1 MARSQSSD
9 ASPFSA
15 KGGLCD
21 RTLRQMAHGRPTQRS
36 RQPAIT
42 EYGFDQSLTNFEG
55 MGPKLLPLTLKPGQ
69 DPDKPGRIWADAVRL
84 GKGCV
89 GCSDRR
95 SRKALWKKRS
105 PSSKR
110 PEVRKSPFTS
120 TFGRTSVHS
129 PFWPPTAKWGD
140 GSKRRLYLSVLEAM
154 DEQLGKLFDFV
165 RNDPRLADNTLI
177 LACSDNG
184 AEKAPGYP
192 GPFRGFK
199 THLFEGGIRSSLV
212 VWGPG
217 FIPSDKKEGAGKV
230 NLKSVF
236 SAVDL
241 VPTILDLAGVPHPK
255 GVQYDGESL
264 PDVFARQKQKLPQ
277 TTALLSPSARP
288 RLFLR
293 SQGFTRSGRSLRKME
308 IALRV

>member
-1 MARSQSSD
+1 MRPDTSE
-9 ASPFSA
+9 
-15 KGGLCD
+15 
-21 RTLRQMAHGRPTQRS
+21 MAHGRPTQRGRCS
-36 RQPAIT
+36 RDHRIRFRPIS
-42 EYGFDQSLTNFEG
+42 DQFRRDGTQASSPYPQTGTGSKQTGKNLG
-55 MGPKLLPLTLKPGQ
+55 GCRAPGQ
-69 DPDKPGRIWADAVRL
+69 RGALDATLEDHGRLCGGSDPL
-84 GKGCV
+84 HQKGPR
-89 GCSDRR
+89 GE
-95 SRKALWKKRS
+95 S
-105 PSSKR
+105 PLSQ
-110 PEVRKSPFTS
+110 PWPDD
-120 TFGRTSVHS
+120 VHS

-165 RNDPRLADNTLI
+165 RNDPQLAHNTVI

-184 AEKAPGYP
+184 AEKGAGVS

-217 FIPSDKKEGAGKV
+217 FIPSEKKRNTGKV

-241 VPTILDLAGVPHPK
+241 VPTLLDLAGVPHPK
-255 GVQYDGESL
+255 AFSTTAN
-264 PDVFARQKQKLPQ
+264 PCPTFCSAKAKTPQ

-293 SQGFTRSGRSLRKME
+293 SQGFTRFGRSLRKME